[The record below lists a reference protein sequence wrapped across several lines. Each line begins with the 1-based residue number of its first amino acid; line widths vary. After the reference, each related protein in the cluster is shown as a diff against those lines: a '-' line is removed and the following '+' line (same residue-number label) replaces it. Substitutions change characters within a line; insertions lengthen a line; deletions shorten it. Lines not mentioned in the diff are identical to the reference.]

1 MVVFA
6 LADLLVCTELSGSHV
21 IIYLFP
27 LDILSYLESCSS
39 GRGMGGR
46 MGPMLNRPNFPFGR
60 SARGQFHEPVGPY
73 GI

>member
-6 LADLLVCTELSGSHV
+6 LADLLVCTELCGSYV

-27 LDILSYLESCSS
+27 LDIFLLGVS
-39 GRGMGGR
+39 GRGIGGR
-46 MGPMLNRPNFPFGR
+46 TGPMLNRPNFPFGR
-60 SARGQFHEPVGPY
+60 SARGQFHEPAGPY